1 MKYRQRMMIIIII
14 IITMWM
20 TTADRDYTDCMF
32 LTNSVDDS
40 RDRIEI
46 ESEKN

>member
-1 MKYRQRMMIIIII
+1 MKYRQRMIII
-14 IITMWM
+14 IITMSWM